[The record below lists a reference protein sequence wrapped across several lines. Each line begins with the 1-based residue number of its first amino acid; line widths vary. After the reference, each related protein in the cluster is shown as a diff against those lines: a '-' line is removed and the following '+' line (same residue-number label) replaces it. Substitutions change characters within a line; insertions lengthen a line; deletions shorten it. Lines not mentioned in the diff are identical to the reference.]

1 MRLDGSTFLCIR
13 KGHRVKYET
22 VCVLPGGI
30 ILRALE
36 VAVDTDGLVWYEMI
50 YEIRSV
56 YLEPAPDDRRDG
68 RCSDRV
74 SGEPLGQHSR
84 EYDPPWQGPGNG

>member
-1 MRLDGSTFLCIR
+1 MCLDGSTFLCIR

-50 YEIRSV
+50 YEIRRV
-56 YLEPAPDDRRDG
+56 YLEPDSDYRRFR
-68 RCSDRV
+68 RCGDRV
-74 SGEPLGQHSR
+74 PGEHLGQHDW
-84 EYDPPWQGPGNG
+84 EYDPSWQGPGNG